1 MRSHSIVKRFVN
13 SMSKITERT
22 HVKKEDEAEVNSV
35 IKAIVKELAISIR
48 DAGVEDTFGKEI
60 STKAELRKA
69 TEEAAKDA
77 VLAAFDDIDLQYAD
91 SLVKNYL
98 DNKGGIS
105 YINRVSGLTESRRRK
120 KVKES
125 RFRFRK
131 SRLKEWNDY
140 NDPPESYW
148 GRDRDSID
156 SAIDSVIKI
165 YNVDGLL
172 GDGDNV
178 SSAYEAALEGEED
191 VAITRAE
198 IISELKWDIA
208 HEASKF
214 VDDEDEIDPSEV
226 SDEEVAPLVAKIIK
240 KLEKAGVLVESRFH
254 SRRNRIVES
263 EDEALDKFRKKL
275 IDTMAGE
282 IHDTAFNGFDGSPYS
297 RAVNKSGEK
306 GFISEFNKIWRKKAK
321 ELASKYNHVSSSD
334 AEKEYDECLKIA
346 LDQNGFDTLE
356 DCYKQTVFKMDYI
369 KGKRGVEES
378 RLHEE
383 RTDEYEN
390 ELHNFRNDYVYEI
403 GLDIDEI
410 LSQGFDNTPYASDI
424 DKFGEDG
431 FLDKFE
437 ERWTR
442 EAREMAAQYEPPI
455 LGDDAVEEYEVC
467 LEVALKNNGVD
478 SLEQVFSIGIGK
490 SKNVTESRTKTINES
505 SMAGLIRIVNRHRF

>member
-35 IKAIVKELAISIR
+35 IKAIVKELALSIR

-77 VLAAFDDIDLQYAD
+77 VLAAFDDIDLMYAD
-91 SLVKNYL
+91 RLVKNYL

-105 YINRVSGLTESRRRK
+105 YINRVSGLTESRRVVENHEIGTMEQHVNDIIQDIREVGVKEVFGKEHPTQREVWRFVYNSVKEVIEDMDDASFTKVESQILKSDFLPRVIDAIRLENSK

-125 RFRFRK
+125 RSRFRK
-131 SRLKEWNDY
+131 TRLKEWNDY

-198 IISELKWDIA
+198 IMSELKWDIA

-240 KLEKAGVLVESRFH
+240 KLEKAGVLVESR
-254 SRRNRIVES
+254 
-263 EDEALDKFRKKL
+263 
-275 IDTMAGE
+275 
-282 IHDTAFNGFDGSPYS
+282 
-297 RAVNKSGEK
+297 
-306 GFISEFNKIWRKKAK
+306 
-321 ELASKYNHVSSSD
+321 
-334 AEKEYDECLKIA
+334 
-346 LDQNGFDTLE
+346 
-356 DCYKQTVFKMDYI
+356 
-369 KGKRGVEES
+369 
-378 RLHEE
+378 
-383 RTDEYEN
+383 
-390 ELHNFRNDYVYEI
+390 
-403 GLDIDEI
+403 
-410 LSQGFDNTPYASDI
+410 
-424 DKFGEDG
+424 
-431 FLDKFE
+431 
-437 ERWTR
+437 
-442 EAREMAAQYEPPI
+442 
-455 LGDDAVEEYEVC
+455 
-467 LEVALKNNGVD
+467 
-478 SLEQVFSIGIGK
+478 
-490 SKNVTESRTKTINES
+490 TKTINES
-505 SMAGLIRIVNRHRF
+505 SMAGLNRIVNRHRF

>member
-91 SLVKNYL
+91 SLIKNYL

-120 KVKES
+120 HVKESRFRARRSRLHESADKNEVVDCMIGELEGLVLSEVFFDGDPLESWTEAKGIIEDYIIGVTQDRILDSDEDFYDAFDDAVKELGGWDKVKKLVKWDEYAKEMGVKES

-198 IISELKWDIA
+198 IMSELKWDIA

-240 KLEKAGVLVESRFH
+240 KLEKAGVLVESR
-254 SRRNRIVES
+254 
-263 EDEALDKFRKKL
+263 
-275 IDTMAGE
+275 
-282 IHDTAFNGFDGSPYS
+282 
-297 RAVNKSGEK
+297 
-306 GFISEFNKIWRKKAK
+306 
-321 ELASKYNHVSSSD
+321 
-334 AEKEYDECLKIA
+334 
-346 LDQNGFDTLE
+346 
-356 DCYKQTVFKMDYI
+356 
-369 KGKRGVEES
+369 
-378 RLHEE
+378 
-383 RTDEYEN
+383 
-390 ELHNFRNDYVYEI
+390 
-403 GLDIDEI
+403 
-410 LSQGFDNTPYASDI
+410 
-424 DKFGEDG
+424 
-431 FLDKFE
+431 
-437 ERWTR
+437 
-442 EAREMAAQYEPPI
+442 
-455 LGDDAVEEYEVC
+455 
-467 LEVALKNNGVD
+467 
-478 SLEQVFSIGIGK
+478 
-490 SKNVTESRTKTINES
+490 TKTINES
-505 SMAGLIRIVNRHRF
+505 SMAGLNRIVNRHRF